1 MNRFIRPKHLA
12 FLTAIA
18 FALPLFSADK
28 YWTGAAGANASVS
41 GSWCDDAAL
50 SVVSTAAPQDGDD
63 IHLTSGTAAMT
74 WNLNIYVNSWEQNG
88 YTGTVTFK
96 TGKKNGTSQTLNGY
110 TEDSGET
117 RILKVTGDII
127 VNSGTWT
134 GTAQPSIFT
143 PA

>member
-1 MNRFIRPKHLA
+1 M
-12 FLTAIA
+12 
-18 FALPLFSADK
+18 PLFSADK
-28 YWTGAAGANASVS
+28 YWTGAAGANASTA
-41 GSWCDDAAL
+41 GSWCDDAEL
-50 SVVSTAAPQDGDD
+50 TVVSTAAPTNGDD

-117 RILKVTGDII
+117 RILKVTED
-127 VNSGTWT
+127 VVRN
-134 GTAQPSIFT
+134 
-143 PA
+143 